1 MHDARA
7 VLVAAGGPAD
17 KPVHER
23 SGRVARRR
31 VDDDPG
37 RLVHDQQLLVL
48 VGDRQRDVLRLQLLR
63 GALDDLDLNL
73 FSALEPV
80 VLRQRSA
87 VDERGTC
94 R

>member
-1 MHDARA
+1 
-7 VLVAAGGPAD
+7 
-17 KPVHER
+17 
-23 SGRVARRR
+23 

-37 RLVHDQQLLVL
+37 RLVNDQQLLVL
-48 VGDRQRDVLRLQLLR
+48 VGNRQRDVLRLQLLR
-63 GALDDLDLNL
+63 GGLDDLHPNL

-80 VLRQRSA
+80 VLPPHST